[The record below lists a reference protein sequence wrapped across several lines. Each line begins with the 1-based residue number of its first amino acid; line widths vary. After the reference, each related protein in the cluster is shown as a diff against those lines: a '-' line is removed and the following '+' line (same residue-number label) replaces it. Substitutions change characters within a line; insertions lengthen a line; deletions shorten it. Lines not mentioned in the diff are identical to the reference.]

1 MRPLNPPLSVRK
13 RKTRKSEA
21 MAAPL
26 LVVGLGNPGPKFSQ
40 TRHNVG
46 FDLIE
51 ALSVSVG
58 CVLRRP
64 MLRPVE
70 WCSPRRSSSGVGL
83 AAPLT
88 YMNRSGAVIPYLLR
102 KSAVSLERMII
113 AVDNMDLPPG
123 EIRMKRRGGTAGHNG
138 LKSISAAVGSD
149 EYPRLYIGV
158 GRPAPQTDT
167 ITHVLGTFDSTD
179 RTAVDRAIE
188 RIVPVLAGGAEY
200 EDIQQVIS
208 RINALRR
215 HTE

>member
-1 MRPLNPPLSVRK
+1 
-13 RKTRKSEA
+13 
-21 MAAPL
+21 
-26 LVVGLGNPGPKFSQ
+26 
-40 TRHNVG
+40 
-46 FDLIE
+46 
-51 ALSVSVG
+51 
-58 CVLRRP
+58 
-64 MLRPVE
+64 
-70 WCSPRRSSSGVGL
+70 
-83 AAPLT
+83 
-88 YMNRSGAVIPYLLR
+88 MNRSGAVIPYLLR

-158 GRPAPQTDT
+158 GRPASPTDT
-167 ITHVLGTFDSTD
+167 ITHVLGTFDSAD

>member
-1 MRPLNPPLSVRK
+1 MG
-13 RKTRKSEA
+13 
-21 MAAPL
+21 APL
-26 LVVGLGNPGPKFSQ
+26 LIVGLGNPGPKFSE

-64 MLRPVE
+64 ALRPVE
-70 WCSPRRSSSGVGL
+70 WCSPRRNSSRVGL

-88 YMNRSGAVIPYLLR
+88 YMNRSGVVIPYLLR
-102 KSAVSLERMII
+102 KSAVALERMII
-113 AVDNMDLPPG
+113 VVDNMDLPPG
-123 EIRMKRRGGTAGHNG
+123 EVRMKRRGGTAGHNG

-158 GRPAPQTDT
+158 GRPAAQTDT
-167 ITHVLGTFDSTD
+167 ITHVLGAFDSTD

-188 RIVPVLAGGAEY
+188 RIVPVLAAGAED
-200 EDIQQVIS
+200 EDIQQIIS
-208 RINALRR
+208 RVNALRR
-215 HTE
+215 KNE